1 MLHILKRIIQKS
13 ANLFGYRIV
22 KMMKVDPVMDKD
34 DKFQRIYTKCKDYTM
49 TSKERMFALY
59 KAVEYIINSK
69 IPGDFVE
76 CGVWKGGST
85 MLIALTLLEMK
96 ETNRKIY
103 LYDTFTGMSEPTEE
117 DIKVS
122 DKSVRALSHWKKAQE
137 EDFNK
142 WCFSPLPEVKNNMYS
157 TKYPKDKII
166 FVKGKVEETVPK
178 TMPSKIA
185 LLRLD
190 TDWYESTKHE
200 LTHLFPLVTKNG
212 VLIIDDY
219 GSWAGSKKAVDEYFS
234 NKSMLLNRIDD
245 VGRLGIKIG

>member
-22 KMMKVDPVMDKD
+22 KMMRVYPVMDKD

-137 EDFNK
+137 EDFNE

-245 VGRLGIKIG
+245 FGRLGIKIG